1 MSTINFPNNPTP
13 GELFP
18 FGGKTWQWNGNY
30 WGVYSGSTL
39 SIVDLSYSANTGELW
54 YTKSDLSQS
63 NTSIWSYITGGSYN
77 TTTRDITL
85 SANTGGTFTI
95 SNLDYNGVTNLNFN
109 QSNYDLT
116 IERPSGNDTVSL
128 SILATDMTVTGGTY
142 NPSNG
147 TVTFRNNSGG
157 TFEVTGFA
165 TNYTDIYTT
174 GFTYNPNTGLI
185 QFDRTDLQN
194 AYSGFTSY
202 YVSGTTNYIP
212 KFNSTGVTNSQIFDD
227 GSSVTIGYGN
237 NNATNTELLVSGYTK
252 IGQSTTTAATKTLMV
267 SGNIN
272 MEQVSSPTGLQLT
285 AITFTSNPGAGNL
298 SAGTYHYD
306 FCFTTTEG
314 ETECVISN
322 VYFASGVSLTNGSS
336 MTLSNIPIS
345 SDPRVTGR
353 KIFRSLV
360 NPTPAGSGVYFTY
373 FIGTISNNTQT
384 TYTDTTSDSSIDTNT
399 VQFNYRKGNTT
410 AGQIYSQNVRTIYF
424 DDYDTIIGQ
433 NAYTSNV
440 RGNSNVSVGAESMK
454 FNTAGSNTVSIG
466 YASNFRTTAGTDN
479 VSIGFS
485 ANYVNPNGSYNVSIG
500 SVALRG
506 NTLTDQSSNVA
517 VGYGSM
523 YLSSGSS
530 FSVGVGYYTGRRFYG
545 DYNTFIGYNTASY
558 SSQRG
563 GLYNIFIGNQVGNS
577 MTGTSSMN
585 NNILIGYGVNAPN
598 LGGSNQLNIGN
609 LIYGSSLGNS
619 STQSTGGVGIGVTNI
634 GSRLDVSPTASQIG
648 LRVSGSSS
656 TEMVRITQAGSGAAF
671 IVEDDGSNPDATP
684 FVITGDGKVY
694 IGTTEPTTSL
704 LNVGGNTHLYGNVFL
719 NGTTNRAIQNATPGR
734 ALINFATVG
743 DSYFNNGNLGV
754 GTITPTSKLHVVGNS
769 NLDGILFVG
778 NTSSPGGISNARFNN
793 SISGGA
799 TSTSVFHAP
808 TVQTGVT
815 TVYGIRSQSILAANA
830 TMSAY
835 YHYSA
840 AEGIWGAGSSI
851 SQNFGFVIGSDFNR
865 GATNVGFYGALTA
878 SSSNWNLYMIGT
890 GANYLQGDLRIGLT
904 SNTGYKLDVAG
915 TGRTSG
921 LIVSNNIGVGTT
933 TPDSKSILDLTS
945 TTQGFLPPRM
955 TNVQITGIT
964 SPPEGLTIY
973 STDAKTLVFYN
984 GTSWQK
990 ITSSAL

>member
-1 MSTINFPNNPTP
+1 MSTISFPDNPTL
-13 GELFP
+13 GELYP
-18 FGGKTWQWNGNY
+18 FNGKTWQWNGNY
-30 WGVYSGSTL
+30 WGIYSGSTL

-77 TTTRDITL
+77 TSTRDITL

-95 SNLDYNGVTNLNFN
+95 SNLDYNGVT
-109 QSNYDLT
+109 DLAFDVPT
-116 IERPSGNDTVSL
+116 RILSISRPSGPDTVDLSSL
-128 SILATDMTVTGGTY
+128 IGNLVYSGTY
-142 NPSNG
+142 NSNTG
-147 TVTFRNNSGG
+147 VVTFYPVSGNS
-157 TFEVTGFA
+157 FDVTGFLTGY
-165 TNYTDIYTT
+165 TNTYTT

-185 QFDRTDLQN
+185 QFNRTDLQN

-212 KFNSTGVTNSQIFDD
+212 KFNSTGVTNSQIFDN
-227 GSSVTIGYGN
+227 GNFVTIGYGN
-237 NNATNTELLVSGYTK
+237 NSATNTELLVSGYTK

-272 MEQVSSPTGLQLT
+272 MEQVSGPTGLQLT

-298 SAGTYHYD
+298 SAGTYQYD
-306 FCFTTTEG
+306 FCFTTAEG

-336 MTLSNIPIS
+336 MTLSNIPVS

-353 KIFRSLV
+353 KVFRSLV
-360 NPTPAGSGVYFTY
+360 NPPQASSGQYFTY

-384 TYTDTTSDSSIDTNT
+384 TYTDTTADSSINT
-399 VQFNYRKGNTT
+399 STAQINYRKGNTT
-410 AGQIYSQNVRTIYF
+410 AGQIYSQNTRTTYF
-424 DDYDTIIGQ
+424 DDFDTIIGQ
-433 NAYTSNV
+433 NAYISNV
-440 RGNSNVSVGAESMK
+440 RGYSNVSVGAESMRS
-454 FNTAGSNTVSIG
+454 NTSGVNTVSVG
-466 YASNFRTTAGTDN
+466 YASNYRTTAGTDN

-485 ANYVNPNGSYNVSIG
+485 SNYLNPNGSYNVSVG
-500 SVALRG
+500 STSLRG
-506 NTLTDQSSNVA
+506 GSTLTDQSYNVA

-530 FSVGVGYYTGRRFYG
+530 YSVALGYYTGRNFYG
-545 DYNTFIGYNTASY
+545 NNNTFIGYNTASY
-558 SSQRG
+558 STQRG

-577 MTGTSSMN
+577 MTGTSNMN

-609 LIYGSSLGNS
+609 LIYGTSLGNS

-634 GSRLDVSPTASQIG
+634 GSRLDVSPTSSQIG

-656 TEMVRITQAGSGAAF
+656 TDMVRITQVGSGAALV
-671 IVEDDGSNPDATP
+671 VEDDGSNPDATP

-734 ALINFATVG
+734 ALINFATAG

-769 NLDGILFVG
+769 NLEGILFVG

-793 SISGGA
+793 SISGG
-799 TSTSVFHAP
+799 TTLTSVFHAP

-851 SQNFGFVIGSDFNR
+851 SQNFGFVIGNDFNR
-865 GATNVGFYGALTA
+865 GTTNVGFYGALTA